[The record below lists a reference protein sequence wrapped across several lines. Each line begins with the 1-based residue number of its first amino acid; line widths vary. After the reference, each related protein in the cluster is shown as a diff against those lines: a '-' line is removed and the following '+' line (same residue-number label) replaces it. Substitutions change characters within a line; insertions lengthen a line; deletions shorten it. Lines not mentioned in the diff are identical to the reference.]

1 MATCTIF
8 KNFTVPV
15 ENKSLILIT
24 KDIQSE
30 KYKPAIEEIR
40 LLEQQGKNE
49 EAQNKKKL
57 LPAFTPSATFNEKRQ
72 LPFLTM
78 YSGFIHLDFD
88 KLTDVQLTKAFE
100 AISNIPFTSLCFI
113 SPRGNGLKVFVEV
126 NTGLE
131 HHDIA
136 YQQVTNF
143 YQDTISLKADPSCKD
158 VTRLCFVSYHPQL
171 FKNLNNQVFKV
182 DLPIAL
188 MPQVETP
195 PVAPIA
201 PPVQAIT
208 QPTEDLNIAFTFNQQ
223 IQFTNQKLSYENGN
237 RNNYIYLLASN
248 CNRIGLPKSDT
259 EILCAKHFDLP
270 QREMEKAINSA
281 YSHHFQEHKSI
292 TQFIPN
298 SDPVQQEKEM
308 PKLPDDIFPSLPLFL
323 QNIVSVA
330 SSKEERDILLL
341 GSLVTLSVA
350 MPNVVGKYDD
360 KFMGANLYIFIT
372 AKASAGKGILIHC
385 RKLVEPIHFALRE
398 KAKQMKR
405 EYDSDMAIYNA
416 SKGKDCSVEKPTKP
430 PQKMLFIPANNSS
443 TGFFELLN
451 DNDGRGLIF
460 ETEGDTMAQSFKNDY
475 GNYSEGFRGAFHHEP
490 ISYYRRTD
498 KEFVEINNPNLSA
511 LLTGTPNQIATLIPN
526 AENGLFSRFIFYVMN
541 IRNVWKNVFASKTEN
556 GLENHFTS
564 LGAEFFTLYNSLQGN
579 TQIQFSLT
587 QKQQEQF
594 NSFFAKTQD
603 LYIALK
609 DDEYIAT
616 IRRLG
621 LIAFR
626 IMMIKTTL
634 RIMEYG
640 DVSTTLVCDDND
652 FHNTLKMIE
661 VLVQHSSTVYSTLL
675 SDAPKQKVKKP
686 KDAFLEALPKEFN
699 RQGYLEVAA
708 RLSINH
714 KTAEGYIS
722 QFVKAGIIISP
733 KHDHYINPNA

>member
-8 KNFTVPV
+8 KKFTVPV
-15 ENKSLILIT
+15 ENMSLILIS
-24 KDIQSE
+24 KDIQSD
-30 KYKPAIEEIR
+30 KYKSAIEEIR
-40 LLEQQGKNE
+40 LLEHQGNTE

-57 LPAFTPSATFNEKRQ
+57 LPAFTPSATFSEKRQ

-88 KLTDVQLTKAFE
+88 KLSDEKLANAFE
-100 AISNIPFTSLCFI
+100 TISNIPYTFLCFI

-126 NTGLE
+126 NSGLE
-131 HHDIA
+131 HHEIA
-136 YQQVTNF
+136 YQQVINF
-143 YQDTISLKADPSCKD
+143 YQEATGLKADQSCKD
-158 VTRLCFVSYHPQL
+158 VTRLCFFSYHPQL
-171 FKNLNNQVFKV
+171 YKNIYNQVFKV
-182 DLPIAL
+182 EVPNTS
-188 MPQVETP
+188 QSNVENNTENN
-195 PVAPIA
+195 IKSEDET
-201 PPVQAIT
+201 IT
-208 QPTEDLNIAFTFNQQ
+208 ETSEDLNIAFIFNQQ
-223 IQFTNQKLSYENGN
+223 TQFTNQKISYEQGN

-248 CNRIGLPKSDT
+248 CNRVGLSQSDT

-270 QREMEKAINSA
+270 QKEIQTAIKSA
-281 YSHHFQEHKSI
+281 YTHHFSEHNTI
-292 TQFIPN
+292 QPN
-298 SDPVQQEKEM
+298 LPTDESGTEEKEM
-308 PKLPDDIFPSLPLFL
+308 PKLPDDIFPKLPIFL
-323 QNIVSVA
+323 QKIVSVA
-330 SSKEERDILLL
+330 NSREERDILLL

-350 MPNVVGKYDD
+350 LPNIVGKYDD

-385 RKLVEPIHFALRE
+385 RKLVEPIHFVLRE

-405 EYDSDMAIYNA
+405 EYESEMAIYNA
-416 SKGKDCSVEKPTKP
+416 NKGKDYSAEKPNKP

-498 KEFVEINNPNLSA
+498 KEFVEINTPNLSA
-511 LLTGTPNQIATLIPN
+511 LLTGTPNQIATLIPS

-541 IRNVWKNVFASKTEN
+541 IKNVWKNVFASKTDN
-556 GLENHFTS
+556 GLEEHFKT
-564 LGAEFFTLYNSLQGN
+564 LGEDFFKLYNSLN
-579 TQIQFSLT
+579 TNKKIQFQLT
-587 QKQQEQF
+587 LSQQEQF

-603 LYIALK
+603 LYLALK

-634 RIMEYG
+634 RIMEHG
-640 DVSTTLVCDDND
+640 DISSSLICDEAD
-652 FHNTLKMIE
+652 FQNTLKMVD
-661 VLVQHSSTVYSTLL
+661 VLVKHSSLVYSELL
-675 SDAPKQKVKKP
+675 NEEPKPKIKKP
-686 KDAFLEALPKEFN
+686 KDAFLESLPKEFN
-699 RQGYLEVAA
+699 RQGYLDIAIK
-708 RLSINH
+708 LSINP

-722 QFVKAGIIISP
+722 KFVKVGVIISP
-733 KHDHYINPNA
+733 KHDSYINPKA

>member
-15 ENKSLILIT
+15 ENKSLLLIA
-24 KDIQSE
+24 KDIQSD
-30 KYKPAIEEIR
+30 KYKTAIEEIR
-40 LLEQQGKNE
+40 LLEQQGNSE

-57 LPAFTPSATFNEKRQ
+57 LPAFTPSATFSEKRQ

-78 YSGFIHLDFD
+78 YSAFIHLDFD
-88 KLTDVQLTKAFE
+88 KLNKEQLSKAFD
-100 AISNIPFTSLCFI
+100 AISNIPYTFLCFI

-143 YQDTISLKADPSCKD
+143 YQDAIGLKADPSCKD
-158 VTRLCFVSYHPQL
+158 VTRLCFVSYHSGL
-171 FKNLNNQVFKV
+171 YKNISNQVFKV
-182 DLPIAL
+182 DLPDAL
-188 MPQVETP
+188 QPQATVR

-201 PPVQAIT
+201 PAEQTIT
-208 QPTEDLNIAFTFNQQ
+208 QAPEDLNIAFIFNQQ

-248 CNRIGLPKSDT
+248 CNRIGLSKSDT

-270 QREMEKAINSA
+270 QREMEQAINSA
-281 YSHHFQEHKSI
+281 YIHHFQEHNTVQPKIPPEESA
-292 TQFIPN
+292 TQE
-298 SDPVQQEKEM
+298 QEM
-308 PKLPDDIFPSLPLFL
+308 PKLPDDIFPTLPLFL
-323 QNIVSVA
+323 QKNVSVA
-330 SSKEERDILLL
+330 NSKEERDILLL

-350 MPNVVGKYDD
+350 LPNIVGKYDD

-416 SKGKDCSVEKPTKP
+416 NKGKDYSVEKPTKP

-498 KEFVEINNPNLSA
+498 KEFVEINTPNLSA

-541 IRNVWKNVFASKTEN
+541 IKNVWKNVFASKTEN
-556 GLENHFTS
+556 GLEDHFQS
-564 LGAEFFTLYNSLQGN
+564 LGNEFFQLYNSLQSN
-579 TQIQFSLT
+579 KQIQFSLT
-587 QKQQEQF
+587 TQQQEQF
-594 NSFFAKTQD
+594 NSFFAQTQD

-634 RIMEYG
+634 RIMEHG
-640 DVSTTLVCDDND
+640 DVSTTLICDDTD
-652 FHNTLKMIE
+652 FQNTLKMVE
-661 VLVQHSSTVYSTLL
+661 VLVKHSSTVYSNLL
-675 SDAPKQKVKKP
+675 SEAPKPKVKKP
-686 KDAFLEALPKEFN
+686 KDAFLESLPKEFN
-699 RQGYLEVAA
+699 RKGYLEVASK
-708 RLSINH
+708 LNINP

-722 QFVKAGIIISP
+722 KFVKVGVLISP
-733 KHDHYINPNA
+733 KHDHYTNPNA

>member
-15 ENKSLILIT
+15 ENKSLILIA

-30 KYKPAIEEIR
+30 KYKPAIDEIR
-40 LLEQQGKNE
+40 LLEHLGKTE

-57 LPAFTPSATFNEKRQ
+57 LPAFTPSATFSEKRQ
-72 LPFLTM
+72 LPFLKM

-88 KLTDVQLTKAFE
+88 KLTEAQLAKAFE
-100 AISNIPFTSLCFI
+100 AISNIPYTALCFI

-131 HHDIA
+131 HHDMA

-143 YQDTISLKADPSCKD
+143 YQDAIGLKADPSCKD

-171 FKNLNNQVFKV
+171 FKKINNTVFKV
-182 DLPIAL
+182 DLPNTL
-188 MPQVETP
+188 LPQVD
-195 PVAPIA
+195 AKPIV
-201 PPVQAIT
+201 PIEPTEPAIT
-208 QPTEDLNIAFTFNQQ
+208 QAPEDLNMAFIFNQQ

-237 RNNYIYLLASN
+237 RNNYIYRLASN
-248 CNRIGLPKSDT
+248 CNRIGLSKADT

-270 QREMEKAINSA
+270 PSEMEQAINSA
-281 YSHHFQEHKSI
+281 YIHHFKEHNTVQPLLPAEESATQE
-292 TQFIPN
+292 Q
-298 SDPVQQEKEM
+298 EM
-308 PKLPDDIFPSLPLFL
+308 PKLPDHIFPTLPIFL

-330 SSKEERDILLL
+330 SSREERDILLL
-341 GSLVTLSVA
+341 GTLVTISVA
-350 MPNVVGKYDD
+350 MPNIVGKYDD
-360 KFMGANLYIFIT
+360 KFIGANLYIFIT

-405 EYDSDMAIYNA
+405 EYDNDMAIYNA
-416 SKGKDCSVEKPTKP
+416 NKGKDYTAEKPAKP

-498 KEFVEINNPNLSA
+498 KEFVEINTPNLSA

-541 IRNVWKNVFASKTEN
+541 IKNVWKNVFASKTEN
-556 GLENHFTS
+556 GLENHFQN
-564 LGAEFFTLYNSLQGN
+564 LGQQFFQLYNSLQSN
-579 TQIQFSLT
+579 KQIQFSLT
-587 QKQQEQF
+587 TLQQHQF
-594 NSFFAKTQD
+594 NSFFAQTQD

-634 RIMEYG
+634 RIMEHG
-640 DVSTTLVCDDND
+640 DASTSLICDDTD
-652 FHNTLKMIE
+652 FQNTLKMVE
-661 VLVQHSSTVYSTLL
+661 VLVKHSSNVYSNLL
-675 SDAPKQKVKKP
+675 NEAPKPRTKKP
-686 KDAFLEALPKEFN
+686 KDAFLEALPKAFN
-699 RQGYLEVAA
+699 RKGYLDVASK
-708 RLSINH
+708 LNIH
-714 KTAEGYIS
+714 LKTAEGYIGK
-722 QFVKAGIIISP
+722 FVKVGVVISP
-733 KHDHYINPNA
+733 KHDSYLLPNT

>member
-1 MATCTIF
+1 MATSTIF

-15 ENKSLILIT
+15 ENKSLLLIA
-24 KDIQSE
+24 KDIQSD
-30 KYKPAIEEIR
+30 KYKSQIEEIR
-40 LLEQQGKNE
+40 LLEQQGDTE

-78 YSGFIHLDFD
+78 YSGFVHLDFD
-88 KLTDVQLTKAFE
+88 KLNPEQLTAAFN
-100 AISNIPFTSLCFI
+100 AISQIPYTFICFI

-131 HHDIA
+131 HHETA
-136 YQQVTNF
+136 YQQVISY
-143 YQDTISLKADPSCKD
+143 YQNAIGLKADTSCKD
-158 VTRLCFVSYHPQL
+158 VTRLCFVSHHPKL
-171 FKNLNNQVFKV
+171 YKTISNQVFKV
-182 DLPIAL
+182 VLPDTL
-188 MPQVETP
+188 NPQVE
-195 PVAPIA
+195 VAPIA
-201 PPVQAIT
+201 PIVPVQQANT
-208 QPTEDLNIAFTFNQQ
+208 QPPEDLNTAFLFNQQ
-223 IQFTNQKLSYENGN
+223 IQFTNQKLSYERGN

-248 CNRIGLPKSDT
+248 CNRIGISKSDT
-259 EILCAKHFDLP
+259 EILCAKYFDLP
-270 QREMEKAINSA
+270 YREMQKAINSA
-281 YSHHFQEHKSI
+281 YIHHFQEHN
-292 TQFIPN
+292 TVN
-298 SDPVQQEKEM
+298 SASTSNATVTDEKEM
-308 PKLPDDIFPSLPLFL
+308 PKLPDVIFPSLPVFL
-323 QNIVSVA
+323 QKIVSIA
-330 SSKEERDILLL
+330 NSREERDILLL

-350 MPNVVGKYDD
+350 LPNIVGKYDD

-416 SKGKDCSVEKPTKP
+416 NKSKDYTAEKPTKP

-451 DNDGRGLIF
+451 DNEGRGLIF

-498 KEFVEINNPNLSA
+498 KEFVEINTPNLSA
-511 LLTGTPNQIATLIPN
+511 LLTGTPNQITTLIPN
-526 AENGLFSRFIFYVMN
+526 AENGLISRFIFYVMN
-541 IRNVWKNVFASKTEN
+541 IKNAWKNVFASKSEN
-556 GLENHFTS
+556 GLEKHFQE
-564 LGAEFFTLYNSLQGN
+564 LGNEFFQLYNSLQSN
-579 TQIQFSLT
+579 KQIQFTLT
-587 QKQQEQF
+587 KEQQDQF
-594 NSFFAKTQD
+594 NAFFAKVQE

-634 RIMEYG
+634 RIMEHG
-640 DVSTTLVCDDND
+640 DISTTLVCDDTD
-652 FHNTLKMIE
+652 FQNTLKMVE
-661 VLVQHSSTVYSTLL
+661 VLVKHSSTVYSNLL
-675 SDAPKQKVKKP
+675 SEAPKPKVKKP
-686 KDAFLEALPKEFN
+686 KDLFLEALPKEFN
-699 RQGYLEVAA
+699 RQGYLDVAA
-708 RLSINH
+708 KLNINP

-722 QFVKAGIIISP
+722 KFVKVGVITSP
-733 KHDHYINPNA
+733 KHDSYINPNA

>member
-8 KNFTVPV
+8 KNFTIPV
-15 ENKSLILIT
+15 ENKSLLLIA
-24 KDIQSE
+24 KDIQSD
-30 KYKPAIEEIR
+30 KYKSQIEEIR
-40 LLEQQGKNE
+40 LLELQGKSE

-57 LPAFTPSATFNEKRQ
+57 LPAFTPSATFSEKRQ

-78 YSGFIHLDFD
+78 YSGFVHLDFD
-88 KLTDVQLTKAFE
+88 KLNPEQLATAFVT
-100 AISNIPFTSLCFI
+100 ISQIPYTFLCFI

-126 NTGLE
+126 NTSVE
-131 HHDIA
+131 HHEIA
-136 YQQVTNF
+136 YQQVINF
-143 YQDTISLKADPSCKD
+143 YQNAIGLKADQSCKD
-158 VTRLCFVSYHPQL
+158 ITRLCFVSHHPQL
-171 FKNLNNQVFKV
+171 YKNITNQVFQV
-182 DLPIAL
+182 DLPNAL
-188 MPQVETP
+188 SPTEATT
-195 PVAPIA
+195 PVAPVK
-201 PPVQAIT
+201 PTQQANT
-208 QPTEDLNIAFTFNQQ
+208 QQPEDLNTAFLFNQQ

-248 CNRIGLPKSDT
+248 CNRIGLSKSDT
-259 EILCAKHFDLP
+259 EIFCAKHFVLP
-270 QREMEKAINSA
+270 HTEMQKAINSA
-281 YSHHFQEHKSI
+281 YIHHIQEHN
-292 TQFIPN
+292 TVQ
-298 SDPVQQEKEM
+298 PVAPANEADTQEKEM
-308 PKLPDDIFPSLPLFL
+308 PKLPDDIFPTLPVFL

-330 SSKEERDILLL
+330 NSREERDILLL

-350 MPNVVGKYDD
+350 IPNVVGKYDD

-398 KAKQMKR
+398 TAKQMKR
-405 EYDSDMAIYNA
+405 QYDSDMAIYNA
-416 SKGKDCSVEKPTKP
+416 NKGKDYAAEKPTKP

-498 KEFVEINNPNLSA
+498 KEFVEINSPNLSA

-541 IRNVWKNVFASKTEN
+541 IKNVWKNVFASKTEN
-556 GLENHFTS
+556 GLENHFQT
-564 LGAEFFTLYNSLQGN
+564 LGNEFFQLYNSLQSN
-579 TQIQFSLT
+579 KLIQFTLT

-594 NSFFAKTQD
+594 NIFFAHTQD

-634 RIMEYG
+634 RIMEHG
-640 DVSTTLVCDDND
+640 ECSTTLVCDVTD
-652 FHNTLKMIE
+652 FQNTLKMID
-661 VLVQHSSTVYSTLL
+661 VLVKHSSNVYSNLL
-675 SDAPKQKVKKP
+675 SEAPKPKVKKP
-686 KDAFLEALPKEFN
+686 KDLFLEALPKEFN

-708 RLSINH
+708 KLNINP

-722 QFVKAGIIISP
+722 KFVKVGVITSP
-733 KHDHYINPNA
+733 KHDSYINPNA